1 MHKEELFER
10 RDMVAEQLK
19 QCLRGLGFTKVSFSK
34 KADISRPTLDK
45 MLNGSITS
53 KSTFDK
59 HIQKMLDVLNMSAA
73 ELMSYSINSQPKVDV
88 VFSKNSPGDYQM
100 SKKAQTQYDLMLDI
114 IDLCAIYY
122 KGENI

>member
-1 MHKEELFER
+1 MYMQELFER
-10 RDMVAEQLK
+10 RNVVAEQLK
-19 QCLRGLGFTKVSFSK
+19 KCLRGLGFTKVSFSR

-45 MLNGSITS
+45 ILNGSITS

-59 HIQKMLDVLNMSAA
+59 HIQKILDVLNMSAA
-73 ELMSYSINSQPKVDV
+73 EMMSYSINSKPNVDV
-88 VFSKNSPGDYQM
+88 VFSKNSPIDHQM

-122 KGENI
+122 KGENV